1 MAISLRQLRRLPM
14 NRMVEYAIKRLK
26 EPSTWRGLIL
36 LATSAGLAIS
46 EEMSGQIVAFG
57 LGLAGLVGALF
68 SDTPSADQKTEQ

>member
-1 MAISLRQLRRLPM
+1 M
-14 NRMVEYAIKRLK
+14 NKAAQYAIKRLK

-36 LATSAGLAIS
+36 LATSAGIVVS

-68 SDTPSADQKTEQ
+68 SDSPAADQRTDQ